1 MEPAAMPLPTR
12 PPAAHVVAMGVRV
25 SAATPRAR
33 ALVVRRQELAASRC
47 PLRLRRGTDSLMMS
61 RCWPRWM
68 DGGHGHDEVGVDFR
82 SC

>member
-1 MEPAAMPLPTR
+1 
-12 PPAAHVVAMGVRV
+12 
-25 SAATPRAR
+25 
-33 ALVVRRQELAASRC
+33 VVRRQELAASRC

>member
-1 MEPAAMPLPTR
+1 MPPPTRLR
-12 PPAAHVVAMGVRV
+12 PPARAVATVGVTRLA
-25 SAATPRAR
+25 AATRRAR
-33 ALVVRRQELAASRC
+33 ALVVRLQELTASRC
-47 PLRLRRGTDSLMMS
+47 LLPLRRGKDSLMS